1 MLLFNVIRT
10 KSDGSNQR
18 RRGPSVVGLFGLL
31 QPFADGL
38 KLFAKE
44 IHTCKSN
51 KFIFIGAPVLFL
63 ARIINVEYYAF
74 DVNSVVLI

>member
-1 MLLFNVIRT
+1 MAAM
-10 KSDGSNQR
+10 QR
-18 RRGPSVVGLFGLL
+18 RRGPSVIGLFGLL

-44 IHTCKSN
+44 ISSCESN
-51 KFIFIGAPVLFL
+51 KFLFIGAPVLFL

-74 DVNSVVLI
+74 NINAVVPI

>member
-1 MLLFNVIRT
+1 MAAM
-10 KSDGSNQR
+10 QR
-18 RRGPSVVGLFGLL
+18 RRGPSVIGIFGLL

-44 IHTCKSN
+44 ISSSKSN
-51 KFIFIGAPVLFL
+51 KFLFIGAPVLFL

-74 DVNSVVLI
+74 NINAVVLI